1 MSMKGLQPSGIA
13 RRNKMIHAGI
23 MLFLEKGY
31 ENELPP
37 IEQTVQKRLPK
48 VGN

>member
-31 ENELPP
+31 EN
-37 IEQTVQKRLPK
+37 TSSSRVSSGAPK
-48 VGN
+48 K